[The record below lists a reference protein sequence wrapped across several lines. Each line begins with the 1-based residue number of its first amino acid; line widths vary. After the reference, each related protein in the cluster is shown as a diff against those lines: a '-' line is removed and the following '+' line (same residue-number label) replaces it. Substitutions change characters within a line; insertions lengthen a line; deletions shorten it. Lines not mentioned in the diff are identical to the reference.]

1 MSANIHIFIWA
12 VLASRNLDTRLN
24 LWTLTLADILN
35 LLKFSCK
42 NLCINPTHF
51 ISVFLSFRQNLLE
64 REDFWNTSLWGFFVC
79 FVLLCIYN
87 YISSSIVPFLYRK
100 LLVCLGTSAGLLR
113 IEVWV
118 LKGSCLKRWKS
129 QEGAGRRQIE
139 KNCNLFQG
147 KLVLRVKTTFHCT
160 YWLSVVL
167 LKVIKIIGIERDTWR
182 SFSQTALVRKGFA
195 RAGCSCCWTSTMYR
209 KVWPAQ
215 RTEIPPNL
223 RLICS
228 WVWFFFSFSFNLNVM

>member
-87 YISSSIVPFLYRK
+87 YISSSIVPFLYRNLWSPLHTFS
-100 LLVCLGTSAGLLR
+100 LLGNKCRSSKDRGMSTEGLLPE
-113 IEVWV
+113 EVEI
-118 LKGSCLKRWKS
+118 SRR
-129 QEGAGRRQIE
+129 GR
-139 KNCNLFQG
+139 
-147 KLVLRVKTTFHCT
+147 KTT
-160 YWLSVVL
+160 
-167 LKVIKIIGIERDTWR
+167 D
-182 SFSQTALVRKGFA
+182 RKK
-195 RAGCSCCWTSTMYR
+195 M
-209 KVWPAQ
+209 
-215 RTEIPPNL
+215 
-223 RLICS
+223 
-228 WVWFFFSFSFNLNVM
+228 